1 MEKLPFDY
9 TIISHPRR
17 KRIAISVTPEG
28 KVIIRT
34 PPRTARK
41 RIEKMLEENA
51 GWVMESLS
59 RVQVSDR
66 KKWRWEPGGVM
77 PLLGQEMTVALAA
90 DGKPGIYDGK
100 IALTGN
106 CPEDWVRCGKA
117 LYRQIAGEYMQK
129 LVSELEPLV
138 GVRAAGVN
146 IGNARRSWG
155 CCRKDGVIRFS
166 WRLVGMQP
174 EFCRY
179 VAVHELCHLLHF
191 NHSAAFWE
199 EVARV
204 MPEWKEVRKLCEKGT
219 LPG

>member
-1 MEKLPFDY
+1 M
-9 TIISHPRR
+9 
-17 KRIAISVTPEG
+17 
-28 KVIIRT
+28 
-34 PPRTARK
+34 
-41 RIEKMLEENA
+41 
-51 GWVMESLS
+51 
-59 RVQVSDR
+59 
-66 KKWRWEPGGVM
+66 
-77 PLLGQEMTVALAA
+77 
-90 DGKPGIYDGK
+90 
-100 IALTGN
+100 
-106 CPEDWVRCGKA
+106 
-117 LYRQIAGEYMQK
+117 
-129 LVSELEPLV
+129 
-138 GVRAAGVN
+138 N